1 MADLTAEAVRAGLV
15 SISRATAAILSR
27 QSLVDSELF
36 RIKTLLIL
44 REQISPFDL
53 HSPGTYLPFSD
64 TSLRDSALYR
74 LFARAIPTMTFI
86 NQDGLR
92 LIEEAL
98 KDSTNKLIEGIC
110 RDVCGTVITLIQQY
124 EQFMAQ
130 ASSAEDRFP
139 LEEQQVVNMLA
150 SFAEGTDRL
159 EDTVGKI
166 ALYIDS
172 PATQGILFA
181 PVRVGGERRRV
192 RSRGFC

>member
-1 MADLTAEAVRAGLV
+1 MADITAEAVGALLV
-15 SISRATAAILSR
+15 AIGRATAMITSN
-27 QSLVDSELF
+27 QSLIDGELF

-64 TSLRDSALYR
+64 TSLHDSALYR
-74 LFARAIPTMTFI
+74 LFRRAIPTMTFI

-92 LIEEAL
+92 LIEDAL
-98 KDSTNKLIEGIC
+98 KESTNRLIEGIC

-139 LEEQQVVNMLA
+139 LEEEQVVNMLA

-181 PVRVGGERRRV
+181 PVRVEERERLK
-192 RSRGFC
+192 SRGSC